1 MLGNFMIKWQFYY
14 TYYYLFIFTQ
24 TTVPLLLFFPANSRA
39 FCKLHIKLFFT
50 FGPDR
55 NRKQGNLKVRMET
68 GWVRKDRRGKQKG
81 RERKRVER
89 EGQGRGRVSSEGEL
103 REKGGRE
110 SVS

>member
-1 MLGNFMIKWQFYY
+1 MLGNFMIKWQFYF
-14 TYYYLFIFTQ
+14 TYYYLFLHI
-24 TTVPLLLFFPANSRA
+24 VPLLLFFPANSRA

-55 NRKQGNLKVRMET
+55 NRKQGNLKVHMEM

-81 RERKRVER
+81 RERRRVER
-89 EGQGRGRVSSEGEL
+89 EGQGRGRVSSEGEQ
-103 REKGGRE
+103 RERGGRG